1 MNIKKAMLNAK
12 NILVKSSTNFSDLD
26 IEILMSKAII
36 KDRKYILLNLNED
49 ISKNKLNYFNGL
61 IMDRSR
67 GKPIAQIIEKKD
79 FWKYEFKILKDVL
92 IPRPDT
98 EIIIEQAL
106 KISKHK
112 SKLNLLD
119 IGVGSGCIILSLLK
133 EREDFIG
140 TGIDISYKSI
150 INSRVNAELLG
161 VKKRLR
167 LIKSDIDNFNFGK
180 YDIILSNPPYISKYE
195 LKSLEKGILN
205 FEPMAALDGGLDGTS
220 EIRKV
225 INKTS
230 KLIKR
235 NGKFILEIAYNQKNK
250 VIDLLKN
257 KGFYINRII
266 KDYANNDRCV
276 ISTKI

>member
-1 MNIKKAMLNAK
+1 MNIKEAMINAK
-12 NILVKSSTNFSDLD
+12 YILGKSSINFSDLD
-26 IEILMSKAII
+26 IEILMSKAIF

-49 ISKNKLNYFNGL
+49 ISKNTLDYFNSL
-61 IMDRSR
+61 IIDRSK
-67 GKPIAQIIEKKD
+67 GKPVAQIIEKKD
-79 FWKYEFKILKDVL
+79 FWKYEFKILKNVL

-106 KISKHK
+106 KISKYK
-112 SKLNLLD
+112 SKLNILD
-119 IGVGSGCIILSLLK
+119 IGVGSGCIILSFLK
-133 EREDFIG
+133 EREDFFG
-140 TGIDISYKSI
+140 TGIDISNKSI
-150 INSRVNAELLG
+150 INSRINAELLG

-167 LIKSDIDNFNFGK
+167 LIKSDIDNFNLGK

-195 LKSLEKGILN
+195 INSLEKDILN

-257 KGFYINRII
+257 KGFYINKII
-266 KDYANNDRCV
+266 KDYAKNDRCV

>member
-12 NILVKSSTNFSDLD
+12 DILVKSSTNFSDLD

-49 ISKNKLNYFNGL
+49 ISKNKLNYFNNL

-195 LKSLEKGILN
+195 LNSLEKGILN